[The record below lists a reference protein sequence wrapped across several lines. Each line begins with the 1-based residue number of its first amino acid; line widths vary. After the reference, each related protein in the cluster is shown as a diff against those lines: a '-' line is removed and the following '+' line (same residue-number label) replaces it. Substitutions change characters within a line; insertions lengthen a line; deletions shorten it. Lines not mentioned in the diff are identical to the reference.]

1 MPSFSFPEVDK
12 TNIAGTCFRYCP
24 CYTLCMTPID
34 RSTRHA
40 RMEDPFPK
48 QHYLSRHGGQWVWG
62 YFPWN
67 GSVIVVGFD
76 GSRPDSLQHIKENS
90 VCELLTVDAAR
101 RHWNERLEW
110 EYSAVDPKDWAAL
123 TYRITVHGIA
133 LNFVNKRQANTAFGM
148 MQDFFNTNSTP
159 AIQEIQEK
167 LDTLISTHYENY
179 EHKNEYTNYAL
190 EA

>member
-1 MPSFSFPEVDK
+1 
-12 TNIAGTCFRYCP
+12 
-24 CYTLCMTPID
+24 MTPMIP
-34 RSTRHA
+34 STRNA
-40 RMEDPFPK
+40 RTEDPFPK

-76 GSRPDSLQHIKENS
+76 GSRPDSLQYIKENS
-90 VCELLTVDAAR
+90 VCDLLTVDAAR

-133 LNFVNKRQANTAFGM
+133 FRFAIKHETQETNTETFTTVLDRIIKQMKAENK
-148 MQDFFNTNSTP
+148 
-159 AIQEIQEK
+159 
-167 LDTLISTHYENY
+167 ISPVIS
-179 EHKNEYTNYAL
+179 EYTNYNYAM

>member
-1 MPSFSFPEVDK
+1 MIP
-12 TNIAGTCFRYCP
+12 
-24 CYTLCMTPID
+24 
-34 RSTRHA
+34 STRHA
-40 RMEDPFPK
+40 RTEDPFPK

-123 TYRITVHGIA
+123 TYRNTVHGIA
-133 LNFVNKRQANTAFGM
+133 VDFLNTRRSKQTNTVQEMLEDLLKGM
-148 MQDFFNTNSTP
+148 PIKEHNSEYEVHSDYTP
-159 AIQEIQEK
+159 T
-167 LDTLISTHYENY
+167 D
-179 EHKNEYTNYAL
+179 YAL
-190 EA
+190 KA

>member
-1 MPSFSFPEVDK
+1 MYSLH
-12 TNIAGTCFRYCP
+12 
-24 CYTLCMTPID
+24 YTLCMTPIN

-48 QHYLSRHGGQWVWG
+48 QHYLSRHGGQRVWG

-67 GSVIVVGFD
+67 GSVIAVGFD

-90 VCELLTVDAAR
+90 VCELFTVDAAR

-133 LNFVNKRQANTAFGM
+133 LNFV
-148 MQDFFNTNSTP
+148 
-159 AIQEIQEK
+159 IQKQKK
-167 LDTLISTHYENY
+167 LDTLISTHYENC